1 MCILVVAVIPC
12 FFSPYFPH
20 ICSCGTTLSTSLTHI
35 RSCSGHNALG
45 AALLVNLWGQI
56 STNGNAKLYVLCEVK
71 LPRFSACN
79 HSLVPSGAHKM
90 PPRCKMCDPN
100 VVKSQT
106 FSNVDQL
113 LASGSLLP
121 FHTSS
126 ESRKMPG
133 LSTVMFLLLL
143 CAQPWIPV
151 LCSSGYLHEWTALEK
166 L

>member
-1 MCILVVAVIPC
+1 
-12 FFSPYFPH
+12 
-20 ICSCGTTLSTSLTHI
+20 
-35 RSCSGHNALG
+35 
-45 AALLVNLWGQI
+45 
-56 STNGNAKLYVLCEVK
+56 
-71 LPRFSACN
+71 
-79 HSLVPSGAHKM
+79 M

-133 LSTVMFLLLL
+133 LSKVMFLLLL